1 MSTQAHV
8 PTHTRH
14 DVPGS
19 RRRGAT
25 AGPRTGVSVAPGSR
39 VEVLAPVPEPL
50 LSVVVPSYNSQDYLD
65 RCLDTLVG
73 AGSELEIIVVDDGST
88 DGTAALAQTY
98 VDRFPGAVVLV
109 SKPNGGH
116 GSAINTGLARARG
129 RYLKVVDSD
138 DWVDEAALAQV
149 LDTLRGF
156 AASGSDVDLVV
167 SNFVYEKVGKRRKV
181 AVRYRNA
188 LPRGRVFSW
197 SQTRRFR
204 KRQYLLMHSMIYR
217 TGLLR
222 EVGLELPEHTFYVD
236 NLYAFVPLA
245 RVRSAYYLDVDLYRY
260 FIGRE
265 DQSVHESVMLR
276 RLDQQLRVNWM
287 MLRHLRA
294 TEVEDKRMRDY
305 RLHYVRIICAVS
317 SILLVRS
324 GTRASLA
331 EKDQLWG
338 EIRREDPWL
347 YRRLRWSA
355 IGQLTNL
362 PGPAGRRVS
371 VLAYRVAQRVVGF
384 S

>member
-19 RRRGAT
+19 RRRGVT
-25 AGPRTGVSVAPGSR
+25 AVPRTGMSVAPGAR
-39 VEVLAPVPEPL
+39 VDVLAPVPEPL

-65 RCLDTLVG
+65 RCLDTLVA

-138 DWVDEAALAQV
+138 DWVDETALAQV

-156 AASGSDVDLVV
+156 TTSGSDVDLVV

-197 SQTRRFR
+197 SETRRFR
-204 KRQYLLMHSMIYR
+204 KCQYLLMHSMIYR

-245 RVRSAYYLDVDLYRY
+245 RVRSAFYLDVDLYRY

-287 MLRHLRA
+287 MLRHLTA
-294 TEVEDKRMRDY
+294 VDVEDKRMRDY

-324 GTRASLA
+324 GTSASLA
-331 EKDQLWG
+331 EKDQLWS

>member
-1 MSTQAHV
+1 MTTQTHL
-8 PTHTRH
+8 PTEARHTR
-14 DVPGS
+14 PGAG
-19 RRRGAT
+19 RRIVAAAGTIART
-25 AGPRTGVSVAPGSR
+25 ARPAAFSPA
-39 VEVLAPVPEPL
+39 PEPL

-65 RCLDTLVG
+65 RCLDTLVA
-73 AGSELEIIVVDDGST
+73 AGSELEVIVVDDGST
-88 DGTAALAQTY
+88 DATAALAQTY
-98 VDRFPGAVVLV
+98 VDRFPGVVSLV
-109 SKPNGGH
+109 RKPNGGH

-156 AASGSDVDLVV
+156 RTAGSDVDLVV

-188 LPRGRVFSW
+188 LPRGRVFAW
-197 SQTRRFR
+197 SETRRFR

-245 RVRSAYYLDVDLYRY
+245 RVRSAFYLDVDLYRY

-265 DQSVHESVMLR
+265 DQSVHEAVMLK

-287 MLRHLRA
+287 MLQHVSS
-294 TEVEDKRMRDY
+294 TEVEDRRMRAY
-305 RLHYVRIICAVS
+305 RLHYVRVICAVS

-324 GTRASLA
+324 GTPASLA
-331 EKDQLWG
+331 VKDQLWS
-338 EIRREDPWL
+338 ELRREDPRL

-355 IGQLTNL
+355 LGQITNL

-371 VLAYRVAQRVVGF
+371 VLVYRVAQRMVGF

>member
-1 MSTQAHV
+1 MTTQAHL

-14 DVPGS
+14 LRTTTS
-19 RRRGAT
+19 RRQV
-25 AGPRTGVSVAPGSR
+25 AGPRASRTGV
-39 VEVLAPVPEPL
+39 LTPVPEPL

-65 RCLDTLVG
+65 RCLDTLVA
-73 AGSELEIIVVDDGST
+73 AGPELEVIVVDDGST

-98 VDRFPGAVVLV
+98 VDRFPGVVSLV
-109 SKPNGGH
+109 RKPNGGH
-116 GSAINTGLARARG
+116 GSAINTGLAQARG

-138 DWVDEAALAQV
+138 DWVDETALAQV

-156 AASGSDVDLVV
+156 RAAGSDVDLVV

-188 LPRGRVFSW
+188 LPRGRVFTW
-197 SQTRRFR
+197 SETRRFR

-265 DQSVHESVMLR
+265 DQSVHEAVMLR

-287 MLRHLRA
+287 MLQHVRS
-294 TEVEDKRMRDY
+294 TEVEDRRMRAY
-305 RLHYVRIICAVS
+305 RLHYVRVICAVS

-324 GTRASLA
+324 GTPASLA
-331 EKDQLWG
+331 VKDQLWS
-338 EIRREDPWL
+338 ELRREDPRL

-355 IGQLTNL
+355 LGQITNL

-371 VLAYRVAQRVVGF
+371 VLVYRVAQRVVGF

>member
-1 MSTQAHV
+1 
-8 PTHTRH
+8 
-14 DVPGS
+14 
-19 RRRGAT
+19 
-25 AGPRTGVSVAPGSR
+25 VSVAPGSR

-156 AASGSDVDLVV
+156 ASSGSDVDLVV

-188 LPRGRVFSW
+188 LPRGRVFFW

-204 KRQYLLMHSMIYR
+204 RRQYLLMHSMIYR

-287 MLRHLRA
+287 MLRHLRSTA
-294 TEVEDKRMRDY
+294 VEDKRMRDY

>member
-1 MSTQAHV
+1 MTTQAHV

-14 DVPGS
+14 LRPPTSRRQAAGS
-19 RRRGAT
+19 RAS
-25 AGPRTGVSVAPGSR
+25 RT
-39 VEVLAPVPEPL
+39 EVLAPVPGPL

-65 RCLDTLVG
+65 RCLDTLVA
-73 AGSELEIIVVDDGST
+73 AGSELEVIVVDDGST
-88 DGTAALAQTY
+88 DGTAALAQRY
-98 VDRFPGAVVLV
+98 VDRFPGVVSLV
-109 SKPNGGH
+109 RKPNGGH

-138 DWVDEAALAQV
+138 DWVDETALAQV

-156 AASGSDVDLVV
+156 RAAGADVDLVV

-188 LPRGRVFSW
+188 LPRGRVFAW
-197 SQTRRFR
+197 SETRRFR

-245 RVRSAYYLDVDLYRY
+245 RVRSAFYLDVDLYRY

-265 DQSVHESVMLR
+265 DQSVHEAVMLK

-287 MLRHLRA
+287 MLQHVSS
-294 TEVEDKRMRDY
+294 TEVEDRRMRAY

-317 SILLVRS
+317 SILLIRS

-331 EKDQLWG
+331 EKDRLWS
-338 EIRREDPWL
+338 ELRREDPRL

-355 IGQLTNL
+355 LGQITNL

-371 VLAYRVAQRVVGF
+371 VLVYRVAQRVVGF